1 MERAGVASPG
11 GAHYPGRSLVPMPTA
26 DDHPAAARARTLREL
41 AKRLGHTFDDLGLLD
56 RALTHASMGNEGKKS
71 YERLEFLGDAFLNFA
86 VADVLFRADTEVAEG
101 QLTETRARIVSR
113 RPLADAGRRLDL
125 VTHLVSGKGLRDSE
139 RHGER
144 ILADLVEAVLG
155 AILIDGGVTA
165 ARAFVRRHVLPKG
178 ELGDEPTAEK
188 DSKTALL
195 HWCQHHKLGQ
205 PRYELVETIGLQ
217 HEQEF
222 VVTAKVLDGRHAAGQ
237 ARTKRAAEK
246 LAAAALLAALRGD

>member
-1 MERAGVASPG
+1 MPKASDL
-11 GAHYPGRSLVPMPTA
+11 S
-26 DDHPAAARARTLREL
+26 DAARRDSLREL
-41 AKRLGHTFDDLGLLD
+41 AQELGHEFDDIELLD
-56 RALTHASMGNEGKKS
+56 RALTHSSLGNEGKKS

-86 VADVLFRADTEVAEG
+86 VADVLFRADTEIAEG

-113 RPLADAGRRLDL
+113 RPLAAARRLGL
-125 VTHLVSGKGLRDSE
+125 VLHLLGGKSLRDSE
-139 RHGER
+139 RHSER

-165 ARAFVRRHVLPKG
+165 ARAFVRRHVLPKAG
-178 ELGDEPTAEK
+178 VTDEPANEK

-195 HWCQHHKLGQ
+195 HWCQHHGLGQ

-222 VVTAKVLDGRHAAGQ
+222 VVSAKVQSRHAEGT

-246 LAAAALLAALRGD
+246 LAAARLLAFLQQHDS

>member
-1 MERAGVASPG
+1 MPSPDL
-11 GAHYPGRSLVPMPTA
+11 AMSDARRS
-26 DDHPAAARARTLREL
+26 TLLQL
-41 AKRLGHTFDDLGLLD
+41 AERLGHDFADLSLLD

-125 VTHLVSGKGLRDSE
+125 VTHLVSGKGLRDGE

-178 ELGDEPTAEK
+178 ELGDEPAAEK

-222 VVTAKVLDGRHAAGQ
+222 VVRAKVLDGRHAAGQ